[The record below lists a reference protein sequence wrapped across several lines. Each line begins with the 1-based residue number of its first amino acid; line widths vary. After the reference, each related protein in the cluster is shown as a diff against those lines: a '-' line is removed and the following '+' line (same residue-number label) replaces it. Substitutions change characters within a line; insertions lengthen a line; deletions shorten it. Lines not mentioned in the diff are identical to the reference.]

1 MSPVHIGLD
10 LDNTI
15 IDYSC
20 VFAPVAAEIGLL
32 PPGHGLRSKDEVKSR
47 LRALAGDDTLW
58 MRLQGQV
65 YGKFIGLAQPYEGVI
80 AAIGG
85 FRTAGH
91 RVSIV
96 SHKTQFG
103 HFDLDHVDLWAAAS
117 GWLASQGLVGEAGPI
132 SPSDVHYRVTREEK
146 VAAIAQQGFALF
158 VDDLPEVLGHPD
170 FPTSLP
176 TILFSPDGEHGEGGR
191 FRLARSW
198 QEVVDMSAG
207 LV

>member
-15 IDYSC
+15 IDYSG
-20 VFAPVAAEIGLL
+20 VFAPVAAELGLL
-32 PPGHGLRSKDEVKSR
+32 PPDHGLRSKDEVKSR
-47 LRALAGDDTLW
+47 LRMIAGDDTLW

-65 YGKFIGLAQPYEGVI
+65 YGKFIGLARPYDGAV
-80 AAIGG
+80 AAIRG
-85 FRTAGH
+85 FRAAGH

-96 SHKTQFG
+96 SHKTKLG
-103 HFDLDHVDLWAAAS
+103 HFDPDQVDLWEAAS
-117 GWLASQGLVGEAGPI
+117 GWLTANGLVGEAGPI
-132 SPSDVHYRVTREEK
+132 ASADVHYRVTREEK
-146 VAAIAQQGFALF
+146 VDTIAKLGFALF

-170 FPTSLP
+170 FPARLP

-191 FRLARSW
+191 FQLARSW
-198 QEVVDMSAG
+198 QEVMDMTVG